1 MVLWQYLIFLSQQG
15 LILEEMICDK
25 GMPIEA
31 PLSFDWLRIK
41 FERASEKQ
49 NLIDKLKKFRSPEVD
64 PSLRIA
70 VGIRLSFSIL

>member
-1 MVLWQYLIFLSQQG
+1 MAVFEFLSQQG
-15 LILEEMICDK
+15 LILEEIMCDK

-31 PLSFDWLRIK
+31 SLGFDWLRIK

-49 NLIDKLKKFRSPEVD
+49 KLIDKLNKFRSPEVD

-70 VGIRLSFSIL
+70 V